1 VKVENSV
8 TKKIEEKLKTFNR
21 LSFILQILFTFFAL
35 SSVCLSLAVAT
46 FSSEMEKEGKLKY
59 FAYAAALSSSIISA
73 FSLDRK
79 SSDARTAWRLL
90 NVALMR
96 RTSNPKALSEDELI
110 RFYAEAEDTLG
121 HIVFNP
127 PQQESRII
135 KTENEE
141 LKQKIT
147 DLEKR
152 IHELGNNESNQTEAS
167 VNSEEATENGGI

>member
-1 VKVENSV
+1 
-8 TKKIEEKLKTFNR
+8 
-21 LSFILQILFTFFAL
+21 
-35 SSVCLSLAVAT
+35 
-46 FSSEMEKEGKLKY
+46 
-59 FAYAAALSSSIISA
+59 
-73 FSLDRK
+73 
-79 SSDARTAWRLL
+79 
-90 NVALMR
+90 MR

-147 DLEKR
+147 
-152 IHELGNNESNQTEAS
+152 ELQKIIRELPNNESSQTEDS
-167 VNSEEATENGGI
+167 ESSEEQSNK

>member
-1 VKVENSV
+1 MENSI
-8 TKKIEEKLKTFNR
+8 TKKIQEKLNTFNKI
-21 LSFILQILFTFFAL
+21 SFILQFLFIFFAL

-46 FSSEMEKEGKLKY
+46 FSSELEKEGKLKY
-59 FAYAAALSSSIISA
+59 FAYAAALSGSIISA

-96 RTSNPKALSEDELI
+96 HTLNPKALSEEELI

-147 DLEKR
+147 ELEK
-152 IHELGNNESNQTEAS
+152 IINELRSDENSQTD
-167 VNSEEATENGGI
+167 